1 VKLTEKIDRILD
13 GIRRKESLV
22 VALSG
27 GIDSSVVAAL
37 AYRALGEKALAVTID
52 SPLTIA
58 EDVEDARRVAE
69 YISISHLVVK
79 LNELELAGFS
89 SNPRERCYLCKQY
102 RFAKLKELARERG
115 YRALADGTTFDD
127 SKEHRPGLKAARE
140 LGVYSP
146 LAEAEMTHPDV
157 LAAAD
162 SLGLPVAGKAHNS
175 CLATRVPYGETLTI
189 ARLKRI
195 NEAERYLRSITG
207 AQELRLRE
215 HGSLARLELDRVGM
229 ARLLDENVSRQAAR
243 RLKEM
248 GYRYITV
255 DIEAYRFGS
264 FDG

>member
-1 VKLTEKIDRILD
+1 MKLTEKIDRILD
-13 GIRRKESLV
+13 DIRRKESLL

-37 AYRALGEKALAVTID
+37 AYRALGEKALAATID

-58 EDVEDARRVAE
+58 EDVADARRVAE
-69 YISISHLVVK
+69 HVGISHLVLK

-89 SNPRERCYLCKQY
+89 HNPPERCYLCKQY
-102 RFAKLKELARERG
+102 RFAKLKKLAGARG
-115 YRALADGTTFDD
+115 YRALADGTTYDD
-127 SKEHRPGLKAARE
+127 LKEHRPGLKAARE

-146 LAEAEMTHPDV
+146 LAEAKMTRRDV
-157 LAAAD
+157 LAAAE
-162 SLGLPVAGKAHNS
+162 LMELPVAGKAHNS
-175 CLATRVPYGETLTI
+175 CLATRLPYGEELTI

-195 NEAERYLRSITG
+195 DEAERYLRGLTG
-207 AQELRLRE
+207 ARELRLRE
-215 HGSLARLELDRVGM
+215 HGSLARLELDRAGM
-229 ARLLDENVSRQAAR
+229 ACFLDEGVSRKVLR

-248 GYRYITV
+248 GYRYVTV